1 MDSPCR
7 RPDPRGY
14 GGENGL
20 SLPDH
25 LITPLLEG
33 SRRRQGGY
41 RGRFAPSPTGPLHR
55 GNLRTALL
63 SWLDARLQGGAWL
76 LRLDDLDLPRNR
88 TGAIEAIQADL
99 RWLGLAWDGPMLRQS
114 ERRGLY
120 ASVLS
125 ALRRSGLLYPCR
137 CSRRMLADIS
147 APHGGLQVYP
157 GVCRGLPRLWGPQQG
172 RLPSWRLRLADG
184 PLVWQERFGRP
195 GRLDGATAV
204 GDPVLRRAD
213 GLVAYHLATAIDE
226 LVLGISDVVR
236 GEDLWSSTAPQVALM
251 AVLGQEAPR
260 YGHVPLWRDAA
271 GQRLSKRDR
280 AEGVEGFRGRGL
292 DAAAVVGHL
301 AASLGLVPAGTR
313 LSASELLASLDR
325 ATLERGLRTADV
337 DRPGPSS
344 DPQQADGTGT
354 SPDPGRNEGGRM
366 STPQRAE
373 GPPRI

>member
-1 MDSPCR
+1 MGP
-7 RPDPRGY
+7 GV
-14 GGENGL
+14 GL
-20 SLPDH
+20 AVVLPDH
-25 LITPLLEG
+25 LITPLLDG
-33 SRRRQGGY
+33 SRQRQRGY

-88 TGAIEAIQADL
+88 SGAIEAIQTDL
-99 RWLGLAWDGPMLRQS
+99 RWLGLTWDGPMLRQS
-114 ERRGLY
+114 EGRGLY

-157 GVCRGLPRLWGPQQG
+157 GVCRDLPRLWGPQQG

-184 PLVWQERFGRP
+184 PLVWEERFGRP

-271 GQRLSKRDR
+271 GQRLSKRDQ

-292 DAAAVVGHL
+292 DAAAVVGQL

-313 LSASELLASLDR
+313 LNAQELLASLDR
-325 ATLERGLRTADV
+325 STLERCLRAADI
-337 DRPGPSS
+337 DRLGPRS
-344 DPQQADGTGT
+344 DPQRADGTQTATGPA
-354 SPDPGRNEGGRM
+354 PDP
-366 STPQRAE
+366 
-373 GPPRI
+373 